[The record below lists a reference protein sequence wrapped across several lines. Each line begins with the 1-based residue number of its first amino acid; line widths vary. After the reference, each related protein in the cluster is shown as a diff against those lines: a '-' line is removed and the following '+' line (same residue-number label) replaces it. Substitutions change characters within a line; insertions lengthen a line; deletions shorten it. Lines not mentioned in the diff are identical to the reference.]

1 MKTDVKR
8 YSRMTTNILEKV
20 LETNKTQ
27 FVDELMSARTRHM
40 VSELNDTV
48 CEYPDNHFRLVLDAV
63 GLSYEDAISISRAQ
77 SIVLKRFACYKYLR
91 RMGYQTTHIG
101 RLFCHDHATVIY
113 GVNKFNELLETCY
126 TPVIEL
132 NDRVEHLYNTT
143 KYDKV

>member
-1 MKTDVKR
+1 
-8 YSRMTTNILEKV
+8 MTTNILEKA

-27 FVDELMSARTRHM
+27 FIDELMSARTRHM
-40 VSELNDTV
+40 VPELNDTFS
-48 CEYPDNHFRLVLDAV
+48 EYPDNHFRLALDAV
-63 GLSYEDAISISRAQ
+63 KLSYEDAISRSRAQ

-101 RLFCHDHATVIY
+101 RLFCHDHASVIY
-113 GVNKFNELLETCY
+113 GVNKFNELLETGY